1 MSQLAT
7 GTLSE
12 SGAAVSSLKKSEREA
27 VEEQTGAF
35 SSVFIGVA
43 NQLLSLYLLDSTKV
57 QLLLQMVR
65 RTQLEQYELLRKK
78 KEFGALLVLLRD
90 IYLKHTD
97 AAVLEEAAAT
107 LAFVCRNDHPLRDE
121 AQTAATELAS
131 KLAAAFNG
139 LYERVHG
146 SQVDMEGDAA
156 DSLASLQHALR
167 RLLCVSRALSP
178 PELAWDALPSLD
190 KTLQFYAM
198 NHAHQD
204 EQDILVALLE
214 LAFSALQAN
223 VTRLQKD
230 SEHAAGEEEEE
241 GKEEEE
247 EEKESSSKKK
257 KKKSK
262 RKSGGVSAA
271 AAAAAASASAA
282 FASLLSSTHR
292 LQSTFL
298 SQLDLVFSFSGGPS
312 APVRDAAFAI
322 LADSF
327 ILFSGKFAA
336 SPLHSL
342 VIGHDDPAKLQS
354 LQAAFN
360 AHFDAIMDVPQ
371 RFRKGDSREADI
383 ADKKFEAFRLATKVR

>member
-1 MSQLAT
+1 M
-7 GTLSE
+7 
-12 SGAAVSSLKKSEREA
+12 
-27 VEEQTGAF
+27 
-35 SSVFIGVA
+35 
-43 NQLLSLYLLDSTKV
+43 
-57 QLLLQMVR
+57 
-65 RTQLEQYELLRKK
+65 
-78 KEFGALLVLLRD
+78 
-90 IYLKHTD
+90 
-97 AAVLEEAAAT
+97 
-107 LAFVCRNDHPLRDE
+107 
-121 AQTAATELAS
+121 
-131 KLAAAFNG
+131 
-139 LYERVHG
+139 
-146 SQVDMEGDAA
+146 
-156 DSLASLQHALR
+156 
-167 RLLCVSRALSP
+167 SRALSP

-230 SEHAAGEEEEE
+230 SEHAAGEEEAEEEE

-262 RKSGGVSAA
+262 RKSGGASAA

-360 AHFDAIMDVPQ
+360 AHFDAIMDAPQ

-383 ADKKFEAFRLATKVR
+383 ADKKFEAFRLAAKVRCSQPAALAPLQLFARLRLCAASDSSVTVLLLLFCLCAGVRVRSQLCSCEGRAVRCSSSRAGRQASVPL